1 MPRIIPSDPT
11 SSRTTRTTPQ
21 TASLTIGSRGAD
33 VSFVQGCLQAQGHLS
48 GSRSVDGVFGAKT
61 AAAVRDFQTLVG
73 LPATGEV
80 DGATMR
86 ALESR
91 VPRGQPV
98 EGPAARPPADEA
110 TVQGSRRRRAADDE
124 RQRVQVEQGPAS
136 PGPAAA
142 RPRSGLFGLFGRR
155 ATERAESVDR
165 ASSVRVPADQEARA
179 AEYRSMVAD
188 AGGRWRTGV
197 RELNVVGLRGQDIEG
212 RKSDEFNRF
221 NDTIAFVW
229 KGDDGRMNVREFR
242 ATTDPGVGRS
252 AYGLG
257 VDVNGDGRK
266 DVGHVMPGQYTYRAG
281 THRGMSGAAR
291 PDSTIVARDTNGDG
305 TLSQAEAS
313 RRSRGGGH
321 NLHWAWENAE
331 EYGGRPLA
339 TEVNS
344 SSEGCQVIAMSRGDF
359 LKHVT
364 PLIDLNARRDFHYTL
379 IDRTR

>member
-1 MPRIIPSDPT
+1 MPRINASDPT
-11 SSRTTRTTPQ
+11 LPRTT
-21 TASLTIGSRGAD
+21 ASAPDTQALSVGSRGDD
-33 VSFVQGCLQAQGHLS
+33 VKFVQGCLQAQGLLT
-48 GSRSVDGVFGAKT
+48 GSRCVDGVFGRQT
-61 AAAVRDFQTLVG
+61 AAAVRNFQASAG
-73 LPATGEV
+73 LPATGAV
-80 DGATMR
+80 DGATLR

-91 VPRGQPV
+91 VPRGQTVDAPT
-98 EGPAARPPADEA
+98 PRAPADEA
-110 TVQGSRRRRAADDE
+110 TVQGSRRRGAAADE
-124 RQRVQVEQGPAS
+124 RQRAQVEQGPAS
-136 PGPAAA
+136 LGTAAA

-155 ATERAESVDR
+155 ASESGAGVDR

-179 AEYRSMVAD
+179 GEYRSMVAG

-197 RELNVVGLRGQDIEG
+197 RELNVVGLRGQDVDG
-212 RKSDEFNRF
+212 RKSNEFNRF

-252 AYGLG
+252 AFGLG
-257 VDVNGDGRK
+257 VDVDGDGRK

-281 THRGMSGAAR
+281 PHRGMSGAAR
-291 PDSTIVARDTNGDG
+291 PDSTVVARDTNGDG

-321 NLHWAWENAE
+321 NLHWAWSNAE
-331 EYGGRPLA
+331 ENGGRPLA

-344 SSEGCQVIAMSRGDF
+344 SSEGCQVIALSRGDF

-364 PLIDLNARRDFHYTL
+364 PLIDLNARRDFPYTL
-379 IDRTR
+379 IDQTR